1 MRVDWVDFILTGN
14 AQVVAKMAYNGFTN
28 GYDEMDID
36 ASGPKVTVRE
46 VRLETSRVPCQL
58 ILMSYLRSS

>member
-1 MRVDWVDFILTGN
+1 LRIDSVDFILIGN

-46 VRLETSRVPCQL
+46 VRL
-58 ILMSYLRSS
+58 

>member
-1 MRVDWVDFILTGN
+1 
-14 AQVVAKMAYNGFTN
+14 MAYNGYTN

-46 VRLETSRVPCQL
+46 VRRAETSRVHGQM
-58 ILMSYLRSS
+58 ILTSYLRSSKIGAISFFKEPH